1 MPLLNMQ
8 QHQDMNLVLSSDAKP
23 RLKWNPELHQR
34 FVHAVAQLGGAD
46 KATPKALMR
55 VMGIQGLTL
64 YHLKSHLQK
73 YRLGKSQES
82 QTCDDNDQAVHAE
95 YEERQMALPSREYSN
110 GKNQINESLQIAQ
123 ALQMQM
129 EVQRELHE
137 QIEVQRHLQLR
148 IEAQGKYLQSVL
160 KKAQDTLSGCNA
172 SSAEVELAKTELSQL
187 VSMVDNGCP
196 SSSLSILTEPR
207 GSTLRSSENKPLRGT
222 RCSLESSLTSSESS
236 GRKEDM
242 CQKHETDDITNNSNE
257 NSVVL
262 SLMEMHSQ
270 KQSASAERAN
280 ARKRSES
287 NLLEGDCVEQPSWKR
302 SKANRSPE
310 QLISEFDFLKKFD
323 LNSHY
328 SNDMD
333 SGSKEIDLNS
343 KEVDQFNDNL

>member
-1 MPLLNMQ
+1 MPLQNMQ
-8 QHQDMNLVLSSDAKP
+8 QDQDMNLVLSSDAKP

-55 VMGIQGLTL
+55 VMRIQGLTL

-82 QTCDDNDQAVHAE
+82 QTCDDNDQSE
-95 YEERQMALPSREYSN
+95 YEERQMSHPSREYSN
-110 GKNQINESLQIAQ
+110 GNQNQINESLQIAQ

-129 EVQRELHE
+129 EVQRKLHE

-160 KKAQDTLSGCNA
+160 KKAQDTLSGCNP

-196 SSSLSILTEPR
+196 SSSLSMLTETH
-207 GSTLRSSENKPLRGT
+207 GSFVKDNEIKPLRGT

-236 GRKEDM
+236 GRKEEKR
-242 CQKHETDDITNNSNE
+242 QKHETDDITNNSSE
-257 NSVVL
+257 NFVVL
-262 SLMEMHSQ
+262 SLMEMHSRE
-270 KQSASAERAN
+270 KIGSVEKGD

-287 NLLEGDCVEQPSWKR
+287 KIFEVDCIEQPLWKR
-302 SKANRSPE
+302 SRVDKSPE
-310 QLISEFDFLKKFD
+310 QLRKFDFSGTFD
-323 LNSHY
+323 LNSHC
-328 SNDMD
+328 SNYLD
-333 SGSKEIDLNS
+333 SSSKEIDLNS
-343 KEVDQFNDNL
+343 KEVNQFNDNL

>member
-8 QHQDMNLVLSSDAKP
+8 QDQDMNLVLSSDAKP

-34 FVHAVAQLGGAD
+34 FVHAVAQLGGAE

-55 VMGIQGLTL
+55 VMAIQGLTL

-73 YRLGKSQES
+73 YRLGKSQEP
-82 QTCDDNDQAVHAE
+82 QTCDDNDQAE
-95 YEERQMALPSREYSN
+95 YEERQMTLPGREYSN
-110 GKNQINESLQIAQ
+110 GNQNQINESLQIAQ

-172 SSAEVELAKTELSQL
+172 SSAEVELARTELSQL

-207 GSTLRSSENKPLRGT
+207 GSTLRDSENKPLRGT

-242 CQKHETDDITNNSNE
+242 RRKQETDDITNNCNGD
-257 NSVVL
+257 SVVL

-270 KQSASAERAN
+270 KQSGSTERAN

-287 NLLEGDCVEQPSWKR
+287 NLFEGDCIEQPSWKR
-302 SKANRSPE
+302 SRASRSPE
-310 QLISEFDFLKKFD
+310 RLRKIDFLETFD
-323 LNSHY
+323 LNNHC
-328 SNDMD
+328 SNYMD
-333 SGSKEIDLNS
+333 SSSKEIDLNT
-343 KEVDQFNDNL
+343 KEVDEFNDNL

>member
-82 QTCDDNDQAVHAE
+82 QSCNDNDQAE
-95 YEERQMALPSREYSN
+95 YEERQMTLPSREYSN
-110 GKNQINESLQIAQ
+110 GNQNQFNESLQIAQ

-160 KKAQDTLSGCNA
+160 KKAQDTLSGCKD

-207 GSTLRSSENKPLRGT
+207 GSTLRDSENKPLRGT

-236 GRKEDM
+236 GRKENEHR
-242 CQKHETDDITNNSNE
+242 KHETDDITNNSNE

-262 SLMEMHSQ
+262 SLMEMHSG
-270 KQSASAERAN
+270 SIERVD

-287 NLLEGDCVEQPSWKR
+287 NLFEGDSVEQPLWKR
-302 SKANRSPE
+302 SRANRSPE
-310 QLISEFDFLKKFD
+310 QLRKFDFLGTFD
-323 LNSHY
+323 LNSHC
-328 SNDMD
+328 SNYMD
-333 SGSKEIDLNS
+333 SSSKEIDLNR